1 MPDTWPSLLAELGAQ
16 LTDLGDVV
24 FADAT
29 ESFATLDSH
38 SVIMPLAQY
47 GFLAVQGPES
57 AKFLQGQLTC
67 NVLEVDAARSTPGAY
82 CTQKGR
88 MLTSFQLAQREAD
101 HYWLRMRSD
110 LLENSLRTLS
120 KYAVFSKAKLAI
132 RDDIAVFG
140 LHGADTSALLQSIFG
155 ALPQGINGSIAVG
168 DSLILQRDEGGT
180 WFECWLPLAAA
191 HAFWQRC
198 RAHCGAAGSD
208 YWRWLTVRAG
218 LGEVSA
224 ATAELFIPQML
235 DYHLN
240 GAVSFKKGCYTGQE
254 IIARTHY
261 RGQVKRHL
269 LRATCDGAAP
279 AAGSEVIDGSGR
291 AIGNVVDSV
300 AIGSERIELLVVT
313 GDIDLALGTTK
324 LAANDAVLRPA
335 PPSGQ

>member
-1 MPDTWPSLLAELGAQ
+1 MPDNWPSLLAELGAQ

-24 FADAT
+24 FPGAT

-38 SVIMPLAQY
+38 TVIMPLAQY
-47 GFLAVQGPES
+47 GFLSVQGPES

-88 MLTSFQLAQREAD
+88 MLASFQLVQREAD

-110 LLENSLRTLS
+110 LLENSLRMLS

-140 LHGADTSALLQSIFG
+140 LHGTGARALLQSIFG
-155 ALPQGINGSIAVG
+155 ELPHDINASIVVG
-168 DSLILQRDEGGT
+168 DSLILQRDEGGI
-180 WFECWLPLAAA
+180 WFECWLPLTTANT
-191 HAFWQRC
+191 FWQRC
-198 RAHCGAAGSD
+198 REHCGAAGSD
-208 YWRWLTVRAG
+208 YWRWLTIRAG

-240 GAVSFKKGCYTGQE
+240 SAVSFKKGCYTGQE

-279 AAGSEVIDGSGR
+279 AAGSEIIDGNGR

-300 AIGSERIELLVVT
+300 ANGDARTELLAVL
-313 GDIDLALGTTK
+313 GDTDLALGTTK
-324 LAANDAVLRPA
+324 LAANDAVLRPVPA
-335 PPSGQ
+335 PGQ